1 MLVNKTFNKKP
12 FSSLARLFCIVFI
25 LLCVWW
31 LLVFVTDVPSFILP
45 APQTVF
51 VTLWQLKSL
60 LLPHLFITLFEI
72 LGGLILGV
80 LLGLIFAINM
90 QLFYSVRLW
99 LLPILLFSQAVP
111 VFALAP
117 ILVLWLGYGMFSKV
131 VMAAIIIFFP
141 VLMTCFDGLRHTPV
155 GYLDLAKTMNA
166 KTWQVVLRIRFPAA
180 LPVIASGLRMAV
192 VVAPIGAIIGEWVGS
207 GAGLGYYMLHSNA
220 RMQVAEM
227 FAALILLAGLSI
239 SLYYITDLMLKKLI
253 PWNQERP

>member
-1 MLVNKTFNKKP
+1 MLERRFSKKGSL
-12 FSSLARLFCIVFI
+12 SSIARLLCIAFV
-25 LLCVWW
+25 LLFFWW
-31 LLVFVTDVPSFILP
+31 LLVFLTDVPSFILP
-45 APQTVF
+45 APQMVF
-51 VTLWQLKSL
+51 IKLWQLKAL
-60 LLPHLFITLFEI
+60 LFSHLLVTLFEI
-72 LGGLILGV
+72 VGGLLLGV
-80 LLGLIFAINM
+80 LLGFIFAINM

-131 VMAAIIIFFP
+131 MMAAIIIFFP
-141 VLMTCFDGLRHTPV
+141 VLMTCFDGLRHTPI
-155 GYLDLAKTMNA
+155 GYLDLAKTMNV

-239 SLYYITDLMLKKLI
+239 SLYYITDLVLKRLI
-253 PWNQERP
+253 PWNQEQR